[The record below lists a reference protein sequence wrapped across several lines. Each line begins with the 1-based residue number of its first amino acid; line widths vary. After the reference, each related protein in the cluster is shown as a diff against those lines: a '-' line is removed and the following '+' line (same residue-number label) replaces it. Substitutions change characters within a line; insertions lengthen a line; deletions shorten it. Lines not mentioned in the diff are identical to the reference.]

1 LYLKKWAT
9 KGHYTILP
17 ESVISFNIQQQTI
30 VLLNGGKTN
39 DFIPF
44 GTHWWVASSFNGPW
58 EKWLGECPPKLLI
71 LNADVP
77 FYLKRKLLDLAE
89 KLNIEVYDIGVSGAF
104 DLLKN
109 KSMKNKFS
117 TFFHFPTSLRNG
129 FLALFFLVWCLL
141 SRQLWALSFLETNE
155 KIPVYAVFKAEKQP
169 VKQIKIPKD
178 FRLNINEADLQ
189 SLDILS
195 VPDFLGR
202 RWVKYLENGGSF
214 KGVGDVKK
222 LYGMSEPLYNSISKY
237 LYVKEAVEKQRK
249 PFYKENRVYRCK
261 TIDINEAD
269 SAQWEALYGI
279 GPYLAKRII
288 TFRESLCGFVSVDQV
303 KETYG
308 LRDSVFQSIKTCLT
322 IENNLKP
329 CISINYTNQEGLS
342 KHPYVRYK
350 LARAICLYRE
360 NNGLFQRIEDLKKLP
375 IVSDSIYNKLFP
387 YITLNSL

>member
-1 LYLKKWAT
+1 
-9 KGHYTILP
+9 
-17 ESVISFNIQQQTI
+17 
-30 VLLNGGKTN
+30 
-39 DFIPF
+39 
-44 GTHWWVASSFNGPW
+44 
-58 EKWLGECPPKLLI
+58 
-71 LNADVP
+71 
-77 FYLKRKLLDLAE
+77 
-89 KLNIEVYDIGVSGAF
+89 
-104 DLLKN
+104 
-109 KSMKNKFS
+109 MKNKFS
-117 TFFHFPTSLRNG
+117 TFFQFPTSLRNG
-129 FLALFFLVWCLL
+129 FLALFLLVWCLL
-141 SRQLWALSFLETNE
+141 SRQLWALSFLDANE
-155 KIPVYAVFKAEKQP
+155 KIPVYSVFKAEKQP

-195 VPDFLGR
+195 IPDFLGR

-237 LYVKEAVEKQRK
+237 LYVKEAEEKQRK
-249 PFYKENRVYRCK
+249 PFFKENRVYRCK

-269 SAQWEALYGI
+269 SAQWETLYGI

-322 IENNLKP
+322 IENSLKP

-360 NNGLFQRIEDLKKLP
+360 NNGLFQRMEDLKKLP
-375 IVSDSIYNKLFP
+375 IVSDSIYIKLLP
-387 YITLNSL
+387 YITLNNL